1 MTPVL
6 RRLLASVV
14 AAFVVTF
21 ITIDANGLAF
31 FIGNGFDFSVVVS
44 ATTYFMPSVAFLL
57 LLTVV
62 AGMLGWYARRRWSW
76 LVGLGAGV
84 VSAFIGA
91 ILTVTSQGG
100 SFDVSVWQQIFGS
113 FVGFNLVY
121 VVATTVAS
129 VTAGTW
135 VYRRVFAARLSRA
148 RRRIALVRAPAASLA
163 EGLVTHIKRKKID
176 LDLANDQWDGYVSAL
191 TSSGWNIVEVAPRDE
206 LADSVFVEDTVVML
220 DGLAVITN
228 PGAVTRKAEI
238 FGTEEAVR
246 GLGLPVERIVEPGTL
261 DGGDVLKV
269 DRTIYVGTGGRTN
282 GEGIRQFRAI
292 ATRLGFTVVAV
303 PVSKALHL
311 KSAVTALPDGTVI
324 GHPKLVDAE
333 SMFPRFLA
341 VPELEGVAVVVLE
354 SDTLLMSSSAPKSAE
369 LIRSL
374 GYRVI
379 TVDISEFE
387 KLEGCV
393 TCLSVRIR

>member
-6 RRLLASVV
+6 RRLLASVI
-14 AAFVVTF
+14 AAFVITF
-21 ITIDANGLAF
+21 ITLDVNGLAF
-31 FIGNGFDFSVVVS
+31 FLSNGMDFSVVVS
-44 ATTYFMPSVAFLL
+44 ATNYFLPAIAFLL
-57 LLTVV
+57 LLSAV
-62 AGMLGWYARRRWSW
+62 AGMLGWFARRRWSW
-76 LVGLGAGV
+76 LVGLGLGIVA
-84 VSAFIGA
+84 ALIGA

-100 SFDVSVWQQIFGS
+100 SFDVTVWEQILGS
-113 FVGFNLVY
+113 FVGFNLVF
-121 VVATTVAS
+121 VAAVSVAT

-135 VYRRVFAARLSRA
+135 VFRAVTAAKFARNGRK
-148 RRRIALVRAPAASLA
+148 IALVRAPAASLA
-163 EGLVTHIKRKKID
+163 DGIVTHIKRKKVD
-176 LDLANDQWDGYVSAL
+176 LDLANEQWDGYVATL
-191 TSSGWNIVEVAPRDE
+191 ASSGWNIVEVAPRDE

-220 DGLAVITN
+220 DGVAVITN
-228 PGAVTRKAEI
+228 PGAVSRKAEI

-246 GLGLPVERIVEPGTL
+246 GLAIPVERILEPGTL

-292 ATRLGFTVVAV
+292 ASRLGFTVVAV

-311 KSAVTALPDGTVI
+311 KSAVTALPDGTII
-324 GHPKLVDAE
+324 GHPKLVDAD
-333 SMFPRFLA
+333 SVFPRFLA
-341 VPELEGVAVVVLE
+341 VPEEEGVAVVVLE
-354 SDTLLMSSSAPKSAE
+354 PDTLLMSASAPKSAE

-379 TVDISEFE
+379 TVEISEFE

-393 TCLSVRIR
+393 TCLSVRVR

>member
-269 DRTIYVGTGGRTN
+269 DHTIYVGTGGRTN

-341 VPELEGVAVVVLE
+341 VPEPEGVAVVVLE

>member
-176 LDLANDQWDGYVSAL
+176 LDVANDQWDGYVSAL

-341 VPELEGVAVVVLE
+341 VPEPEGVAVVVLE

>member
-6 RRLLASVV
+6 RRLLASVI
-14 AAFVVTF
+14 AAFVITF
-21 ITIDANGLAF
+21 ITLDVNGLAF
-31 FIGNGFDFSVVVS
+31 FLSNGMDFSVVVS
-44 ATTYFMPSVAFLL
+44 ATNYFLPAIAFLL
-57 LLTVV
+57 LLSAV
-62 AGMLGWYARRRWSW
+62 AGMLGWFARRRWSW
-76 LVGLGAGV
+76 LVGLGLGIVA
-84 VSAFIGA
+84 ALIGA

-100 SFDVSVWQQIFGS
+100 SFDVSVWEQILGS
-113 FVGFNLVY
+113 FVGFNLVF
-121 VVATTVAS
+121 VAAVSVAT

-135 VYRRVFAARLSRA
+135 VFRAVTAAKFARNGRK
-148 RRRIALVRAPAASLA
+148 IALVRAPAASLA
-163 EGLVTHIKRKKID
+163 DGIVTHIKRKKID
-176 LDLANDQWDGYVSAL
+176 LDLANEQWDGYVATL
-191 TSSGWNIVEVAPRDE
+191 ASSGWNIVEVAPRDE

-220 DGLAVITN
+220 DGVAVITN
-228 PGAVTRKAEI
+228 PGAVSRKAEI

-246 GLGLPVERIVEPGTL
+246 GLAIPVERILEPGTL

-292 ATRLGFTVVAV
+292 ASRLGFTVVAV

-324 GHPKLVDAE
+324 GHPKLVDAD
-333 SMFPRFLA
+333 SVFPRFLA
-341 VPELEGVAVVVLE
+341 VPEEEGVAVVVLE
-354 SDTLLMSSSAPKSAE
+354 PDTLLMSASAPKSAE

-379 TVDISEFE
+379 TVEISEFE

-393 TCLSVRIR
+393 TCLSVRVR

>member
-62 AGMLGWYARRRWSW
+62 AGMLGWYAHRRWSW

-341 VPELEGVAVVVLE
+341 VPEPEGVAVVVLE

>member
-91 ILTVTSQGG
+91 ILTVTLQGG
-100 SFDVSVWQQIFGS
+100 SFDVSVWQQIVGS

-341 VPELEGVAVVVLE
+341 VPEPEGVAVVVLE

>member
-62 AGMLGWYARRRWSW
+62 AGMLGWYAHRRWSW

-176 LDLANDQWDGYVSAL
+176 LDVANDQWDGYVSAL

-341 VPELEGVAVVVLE
+341 VPEPEGVAVVVLE

>member
-341 VPELEGVAVVVLE
+341 VPEPEGVAVVVLE